1 MKGRG
6 VNIPCASRL
15 LAALALACGGC
26 CGGGDDSEGVGSV
39 EVRNQTP
46 YFVHFLHPDHNRLYV
61 EPGASEALH
70 VSSSREITILIAPG
84 QEAKG
89 MVEDHASCCSTGGE
103 GGNLDCASV
112 VANWD
117 PGAGQLSADVTPP
130 QCAGGSGSCPYVYSG
145 TDPVLQGESLVGA
158 LNRGAARH
166 DVMVLSPLLP
176 EDGSYRVR
184 IAAELDETDYID
196 AAWLALVDHPAG
208 SRIAKDSAG
217 NLRVVRTSLSARRA
231 SDTERELGQKLDL
244 DDGAAWE
251 GKNPDRTLDGKIRD
265 WIEIDFPR
273 PPSTTRAILL
283 VRGRNTHLLQ
293 DAYHEYLAGFGP
305 GLKKLMRLTTSVH
318 GYRSRLDRYLAES
331 GFSLEVAVKDG
342 EGWRAADPV
351 KPVGP
356 AAEQTIAVPLEL
368 PADGAAEVRVRLAML
383 PGAWIVDSARI
394 SFDEATDLSMQRI
407 DASSALRTLA
417 DSGKSSAT
425 TLQAVSSAGESTLRV
440 ETGDSLVL
448 QFPAPAASKPP
459 AGLERTA
466 VLHVVG
472 YYEENDRSPKP
483 CINWKRLLRASH
495 QDNSFARHVLDR
507 LSHQKVVDRYAE
519 EAGVRSPQ

>member
-1 MKGRG
+1 MTERP
-6 VNIPCASRL
+6 VEIPRASRL
-15 LAALALACGGC
+15 AVAVALACGGC
-26 CGGGDDSEGVGSV
+26 CGGEDSEAVGSV
-39 EVRNQTP
+39 EVRNETP
-46 YFVHFLHPDHNRLYV
+46 YFVHFLHPDQSRLYV
-61 EPGASEALH
+61 EPGASETLEANG
-70 VSSSREITILIAPG
+70 SRQITILIAPG

-89 MVEDHASCCSTGGE
+89 MVEDGADCCSTGGDSAT
-103 GGNLDCASV
+103 LDCASV

-117 PGAGQLSADVTPP
+117 VGQLSADVTSP
-130 QCAGGSGSCPYVYSG
+130 QCPGGAGSCPYVYSG
-145 TDPVLQGESLVGA
+145 TDEVLEGESLVGA

-166 DVMVLSPLLP
+166 DVMVLSRLLP

-217 NLRVVRTSLSARRA
+217 NLRVVQTALTSRRA
-231 SDTERELGQKLDL
+231 SDGEREFRSKLDL
-244 DDGAAWE
+244 DDGEGWE
-251 GKNPDRTLDGKIRD
+251 GKNPDRLLDGKIRD
-265 WIEIDFPR
+265 WVELDFPR
-273 PPSTTRAILL
+273 PAAKARGFLL
-283 VRGRNTHLLQ
+283 VRGRNTRLLQ

-305 GLKKLMRLTTSVH
+305 GLRKLMRFTTSVH

-342 EGWRAADPV
+342 DGWRAADPV

-368 PADGAAEVRVRLAML
+368 PADGAESVRVRLAML
-383 PGAWIVDSARI
+383 PGAWLVNSVRI
-394 SFDEATDLSMQRI
+394 SFEEAAEVSMERI
-407 DASSALRTLA
+407 DASSVLRTRA
-417 DSGKSSAT
+417 DSGKASAT
-425 TLQAVSSAGESTLRV
+425 ALEAVLSSDESALPV

-448 QFPAPAASKPP
+448 QFPTPAASNPP
-459 AGLERTA
+459 PGLERTA
-466 VLHVVG
+466 VLHVAG

-483 CINWKRLLRASH
+483 CINWERLLRASH

-507 LSHQKVVDRYAE
+507 LSHQNLVDRYAQ
-519 EAGVRSPQ
+519 EAGVRSPR